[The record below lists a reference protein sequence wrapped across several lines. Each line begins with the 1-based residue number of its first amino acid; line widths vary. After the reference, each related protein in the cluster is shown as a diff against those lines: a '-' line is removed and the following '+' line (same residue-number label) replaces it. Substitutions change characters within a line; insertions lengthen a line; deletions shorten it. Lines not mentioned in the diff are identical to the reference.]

1 MTNGNWLRKSLKFSM
16 IYLIPPE
23 PSTSHQSANEDD
35 VDINDVFDN
44 LLLAEEHLAEAGY
57 QRGLAQGVREGNVDA
72 YHFGY
77 HRGAEVG
84 AELGFY
90 YGVICGQESASKEG
104 GSSKGKSLLKE
115 LKREIEEF
123 PKFNDLEAD
132 IVEGLVKL
140 RAKYKKLCALLKIS
154 AKYARPNE
162 LSF

>member
-1 MTNGNWLRKSLKFSM
+1 MTN
-16 IYLIPPE
+16 E
-23 PSTSHQSANEDD
+23 PSTSHQSSASVDD

-90 YGVICGQESASKEG
+90 YGVICGQEGALKEG
-104 GSSKGKSLLKE
+104 GSSKGESLLKE